1 MCVGG
6 MVVAQERLR
15 KKNSCNEIAVYELL
29 VVAMVGLMVV
39 VVAGGGGCLS
49 VRCFLCV

>member
-15 KKNSCNEIAVYELL
+15 KKNSCNEITVYELL
-29 VVAMVGLMVV
+29 VGLMVV

-49 VRCFLCV
+49 VLCFLCV